1 MKALLKFFLK
11 MEKFEYRAYIKT
23 RALLGIS
30 ATEISKELAQVH
42 GDQAPKYST
51 VAKWAAL
58 FKEAERTCKMTP
70 V

>member
-1 MKALLKFFLK
+1 MFDKVIEILVKALLKFFLK

-42 GDQAPKYST
+42 GDQAPK
-51 VAKWAAL
+51 
-58 FKEAERTCKMTP
+58 
-70 V
+70 